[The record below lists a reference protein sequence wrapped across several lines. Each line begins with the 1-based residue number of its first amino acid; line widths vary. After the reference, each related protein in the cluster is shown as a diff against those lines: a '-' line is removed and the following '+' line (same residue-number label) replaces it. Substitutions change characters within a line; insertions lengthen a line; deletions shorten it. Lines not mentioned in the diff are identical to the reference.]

1 MPWAYSSFAV
11 IDVSLTGHHDCR
23 CFVETLCGQ
32 AIFSVDDFQVFY
44 SLKSSL
50 LLTRLFT

>member
-32 AIFSVDDFQVFY
+32 AIFSVDTFQVFDL
-44 SLKSSL
+44 LKSSFL
-50 LLTRLFT
+50 LARSFT